1 MKTRDVIRSAQA
13 RAGYYRETKKLCR
26 MTCIPI
32 STFNYKLKHRGWT
45 DSELKRL
52 DMALHFTNE
61 ELGQLIRG
69 K

>member
-1 MKTRDVIRSAQA
+1 MKTRDVIRSAQC
-13 RAGYYRETKKLCR
+13 RAGYYRDTEKLCR
-26 MTCIPI
+26 MVSIPL
-32 STFNYKLKHRGWT
+32 STFNRKLKHRGWT
-45 DSELKRL
+45 DAELKRL